1 MSENNS
7 KKESNVK
14 NKPQE
19 QGEGKSGGFVGLLK
33 DIIKALFNSVVDLPQ
48 QGQCKNYNQQEGKD
62 MSTEATV
69 RQRDKKS
76 PEDLNPKEKFEVE
89 EAAEGLKKRLQKPG
103 AGNQSVGIKVP
114 SQATTQDINDVK
126 AMER

>member
-33 DIIKALFNSVVDLPQ
+33 DIIKALFNPVVDLP
-48 QGQCKNYNQQEGKD
+48 QQEGKD
-62 MSTEATV
+62 MSTETTV
-69 RQRDKKS
+69 KQRGKKN
-76 PEDLNPKEKFEVE
+76 PEDLDQKQVKK
-89 EAAEGLKKRLQKPG
+89 AAEGLKERLQKSG
-103 AGNQSVGIKVP
+103 ASNQPVGIEVP
-114 SQATTQDINDVK
+114 SQATTQDVDNVK

>member
-19 QGEGKSGGFVGLLK
+19 QVEGKSGSFVGLLK

-48 QGQCKNYNQQEGKD
+48 QEQCKNYNQQEGKD
-62 MSTEATV
+62 MSTETTV
-69 RQRDKKS
+69 KQRSKKN
-76 PEDLNPKEKFEVE
+76 PEDLNQKQVKK
-89 EAAEGLKKRLQKPG
+89 AAEGLKERLQKSG
-103 AGNQSVGIKVP
+103 AGNQPVGIEVP
-114 SQATTQDINDVK
+114 SQATTQDVDDVK
-126 AMER
+126 AMDR

>member
-1 MSENNS
+1 MSKNNS

-48 QGQCKNYNQQEGKD
+48 QEQCKNYNQQEGKD
-62 MSTEATV
+62 MSTETTV
-69 RQRDKKS
+69 KQRGKKN
-76 PEDLNPKEKFEVE
+76 PEDLDQKQLE
-89 EAAEGLKKRLQKPG
+89 EAAKGLKERLQKSG
-103 AGNQSVGIKVP
+103 AGNQPVGIEVP
-114 SQATTQDINDVK
+114 SQATTQDVDDVK

>member
-7 KKESNVK
+7 KKEFNVK

-33 DIIKALFNSVVDLPQ
+33 NIIKALFNLVVDLPQ
-48 QGQCKNYNQQEGKD
+48 QEQCKNYNQQEDKD
-62 MSTEATV
+62 MSTETTV
-69 RQRDKKS
+69 KQRGKKN
-76 PEDLNPKEKFEVE
+76 PEDLDQKQVKK
-89 EAAEGLKKRLQKPG
+89 AAEGLKERLQKSG
-103 AGNQSVGIKVP
+103 AGNQPVGIEVP
-114 SQATTQDINDVK
+114 SQATTQDIDDVK